1 VLYLKDVIFFSCLKM
16 NPLIV
21 IPARMGSTRLPQKP
35 LALINR
41 EPMVVHVWRQA
52 CAAQVAPVIVACD
65 HPEIAK
71 AIEDVGGTAVLTQ
84 SHHATGSDR
93 LAEAVELFD
102 PQEQYS
108 LIINVQGDLPVF
120 PEKLLPSLLPPFQ
133 MPQVDIVTFIQ
144 SIEYGVPHS
153 VKVHVEGL
161 EDTSWFRCLDFS
173 RKGNNASYIHLG
185 IYAFR
190 RNALKTFASLAQTE
204 HERSE
209 SLEQLRALD
218 HGMMVAG
225 VLVGNEAVVSV
236 DTPQDLEYA
245 CQFVSSRS
253 AS

>member
-1 VLYLKDVIFFSCLKM
+1 M

-71 AIEDVGGTAVLTQ
+71 AIEDVGGIAVLTQ

-93 LAEAVELFD
+93 LAEAVALFD
-102 PQEQYS
+102 PQEKYS
-108 LIINVQGDLPVF
+108 FIINVQGDLPVF
-120 PEKLLPSLLPPFQ
+120 PVKLLPSLLPPFK

-153 VKVHVEGL
+153 VKVHVEAL
-161 EDTSWFRCLDFS
+161 DDTSWFRCLDFS

-185 IYAFR
+185 LYAFR
-190 RNALKTFASLAQTE
+190 RNALKTFNSLAQTE

-218 HGMMVAG
+218 HGMMIAG

-245 CQFVSSRS
+245 CQFVSSRATS
-253 AS
+253 SSL